1 MGCSLFILAQKE
13 FDYFLPPVGAKIP
26 VLHLELLQVAH
37 ILPLFFYYSSFF
49 HCCLYL
55 SYLLSIP
62 SLDAAVNT
70 SSLEYAQDLDLTSL
84 LILNQALPLSRQKYV
99 VL

>member
-1 MGCSLFILAQKE
+1 MGCNLFILAQKE
-13 FDYFLPPVGAKIP
+13 FEYFFSPVGGQNSCFASG
-26 VLHLELLQVAH
+26 VVTGCTHSA
-37 ILPLFFYYSSFF
+37 FFYYSSFL

-84 LILNQALPLSRQKYV
+84 LILKPSLTPSLGKST
-99 VL
+99 

>member
-1 MGCSLFILAQKE
+1 MGCNLFILAQKE

-37 ILPLFFYYSSFF
+37 ILPFFILFLFF

-62 SLDAAVNT
+62 SLDAGVNT
-70 SSLEYAQDLDLTSL
+70 SSLEYAQDLYLTSL

>member
-1 MGCSLFILAQKE
+1 MGCNLFILAQKE
-13 FDYFLPPVGAKIP
+13 FDYFVLPMGAKIP

-37 ILPLFFYYSSFF
+37 ILPFFLFLIF

-55 SYLLSIP
+55 PYLLSIP

-84 LILNQALPLSRQKYV
+84 LISKPSLTPL
-99 VL
+99 